1 MPDLNEHIASV
12 HEGKKPFH
20 CEMCDVQFELEL
32 ELNEHIALVHE
43 ERNHFKVLSVKLSL
57 IKCQI

>member
-12 HEGKKPFH
+12 HEGKKPFQ

-32 ELNEHIALVHE
+32 ELNEHIALVH
-43 ERNHFKVLSVKLSL
+43 
-57 IKCQI
+57 